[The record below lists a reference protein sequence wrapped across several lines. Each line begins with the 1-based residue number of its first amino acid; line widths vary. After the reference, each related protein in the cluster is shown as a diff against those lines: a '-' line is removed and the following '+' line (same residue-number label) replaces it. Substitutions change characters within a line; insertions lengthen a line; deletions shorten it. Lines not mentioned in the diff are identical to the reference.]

1 MLRGIVLLALVLA
14 AFAVSAGSLS
24 QAAAPGGHPKET
36 TNPTS
41 LTKAWSAHARV
52 VVAGKRAL
60 AERRHRVAKRR
71 ARQRARRQRRASLGQ
86 RAARLAFRYLG
97 IPYRW
102 GGASP
107 RSGFDCSGLV
117 QYVYA
122 RLGFRL
128 PHYTVSQFRYGR
140 RVHPSRLKA
149 GDLLFF
155 SGLGHVGLYVGKGR
169 FIDAPHS
176 GAVVRVNSLRGRL
189 SSFVGARRLGAGA

>member
-1 MLRGIVLLALVLA
+1 MLRGIVLLALVLV
-14 AFAVSAGSLS
+14 AVAVFGAGSPS
-24 QAAAPGGHPKET
+24 RAAAPGGHPQATAK
-36 TNPTS
+36 PAS
-41 LTKAWSAHARV
+41 LTKAWSAHTRV

-60 AERRHRVAKRR
+60 AAKRR
-71 ARQRARRQRRASLGQ
+71 ARQRARRHRRVSLGQ

-97 IPYRW
+97 VPYRW

-117 QYVYA
+117 QYVYG

-128 PHYTVSQFRYGR
+128 PHYTVSQFRFGR
-140 RVHPSRLKA
+140 RVLRSRLKA

-176 GAVVRVNSLRGRL
+176 GAVVRVNPLRGRL
-189 SSFVGARRLGAGA
+189 SSFVGARRLGGRA